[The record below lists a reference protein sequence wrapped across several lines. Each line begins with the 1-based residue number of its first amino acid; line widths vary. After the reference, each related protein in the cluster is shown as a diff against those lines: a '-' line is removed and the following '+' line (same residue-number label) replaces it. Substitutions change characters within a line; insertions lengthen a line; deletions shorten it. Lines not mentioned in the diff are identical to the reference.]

1 MLGRENGLLHLFLP
15 NYLME
20 TPFHSL
26 LLDNDFDLFNKIVNK
41 FKINEEMKFDE
52 NFLEKI
58 KEMFIF
64 ILENIYSYD
73 TETIQN
79 SYCNLS
85 IEMEI
90 DQVTSKNNISVVTK
104 LLADI
109 KKSIFK
115 HLVSHREILLD
126 H

>member
-1 MLGRENGLLHLFLP
+1 
-15 NYLME
+15 ME

-41 FKINEEMKFDE
+41 FQINEEMKFEE

-73 TETIQN
+73 TETIEN

-85 IEMEI
+85 IDMEI
-90 DQVTSKNNISVVTK
+90 DHITSNNVLVVTK
-104 LLADI
+104 LLAYI

-115 HLVSHREILLD
+115 DLTSHREILLD

>member
-1 MLGRENGLLHLFLP
+1 MLGREHGLLHLFIP

-26 LLDNDFDLFNKIVNK
+26 LLDNDFDLFNEIVNK
-41 FKINEEMKFDE
+41 FQINEEIKFDE

-85 IEMEI
+85 IELEI
-90 DQVTSKNNISVVTK
+90 DQRTSNNVLIVTK

-109 KKSIFK
+109 KNFLFK